1 MVLMWCLEKI
11 VLITKSLEM
20 MKLINSLVNNDERL
34 TICMNVIAR
43 SPLLTTVV
51 TLKFY
56 IFFRAKVH

>member
-1 MVLMWCLEKI
+1 MWCLEKI
-11 VLITKSLEM
+11 VLITKSLEI
-20 MKLINSLVNNDERL
+20 MKLNNSLVNNDERL

>member
-1 MVLMWCLEKI
+1 MWCLEKI
-11 VLITKSLEM
+11 VLITKSLEII
-20 MKLINSLVNNDERL
+20 KLINSLVNNDERL

-43 SPLLTTVV
+43 SPLLTTLV

>member
-1 MVLMWCLEKI
+1 MWCLEKI
-11 VLITKSLEM
+11 VLITKSLEII
-20 MKLINSLVNNDERL
+20 KLINSLVNNDERL

>member
-1 MVLMWCLEKI
+1 MWCLEKI

>member
-1 MVLMWCLEKI
+1 MWCLEKI
-11 VLITKSLEM
+11 VLITKSLEI

>member
-1 MVLMWCLEKI
+1 MWCLEKI

-43 SPLLTTVV
+43 SPLLTTV